1 MGRLSVGGR
10 LRRRSFRPSFSRD
23 AFFWID
29 DTLPSLLYSPPERKQ
44 YASMV
49 ATSKF
54 PRPSSRGDDD
64 PREIKESDIHGK
76 QSIPCS
82 RIDPRAKIPFQDY
95 IRGILKVK

>member
-54 PRPSSRGDDD
+54 PRPRDDD

-76 QSIPCS
+76 QSIPC
-82 RIDPRAKIPFQDY
+82 RIDPWAKIPFQDY

>member
-54 PRPSSRGDDD
+54 PRPSSRRDDD

-76 QSIPCS
+76 QSIPC
-82 RIDPRAKIPFQDY
+82 RIDPWAKIPFQDY
-95 IRGILKVK
+95 IHGILKVK